1 MSLSQSLN
9 ISLAGLNAT
18 QRGLDVVA
26 GNIANAETEGYT
38 RKTISQTALVSD
50 DRVNGVRVGEVERVL
65 DAEVQSQARSLAG
78 VNVGNGITADYLG
91 RLDSAFGSPGEP
103 TAIDTTFN
111 NAIASL
117 EALST
122 SPEDFN
128 AQIQAVNDLQVF
140 TSQLN
145 SLSNTIQDLRQEAD
159 LGIQQSIAQANDAL
173 AGLEEV
179 NRRILTNG
187 SASENSAFLED
198 ERDQFIDQ
206 LAQLIDIEVTPTAN
220 NGVNITTTTGLTLF
234 SSSAAQLNFT
244 QAGTVVANSS
254 TENGTL
260 FNPTVSLGANV
271 RTNLLGPIGV
281 QEGAI
286 AAYGEIRDDVL
297 VEVQSQLDA
306 FAAQI
311 SLAISNVDVDSTAVA
326 GGLAV
331 DTAGIVDGNEVS
343 LDFTNATGQTQS
355 VTLVQVSDPSLLPV
369 DSDFTANPNDIVIG
383 VDFNSPTAAADI
395 QAALN
400 AELPTNGITFATTGT
415 TLSVTTAGA
424 ASVGALSANI
434 TNSGFTDNG
443 VAFALFQDGASG
455 DTFTN
460 EVGAN
465 GSQVG
470 YAGRI
475 QLSDEVLADP
485 SLLSQFTSGVGN
497 SGDSSRVDFVLEQIN
512 DDLKTISPDTG
523 IGSASNPITTTVA
536 DFLQTIISTQGQRS
550 ESAQNASDASQ
561 ISFNN
566 VQSIFQSESE
576 VNIDVELARLI
587 ELEQAFQAN
596 ARVLTTIQD
605 LADALFNAVR

>member
-9 ISLAGLNAT
+9 ISLAGLNAN
-18 QRGLDVVA
+18 QRSLDVVA
-26 GNIANAETEGYT
+26 GNIANAETEGFT
-38 RKTISQTALVSD
+38 RKTISQTALVAD
-50 DRVNGVRVGEVERVL
+50 DRVNGVRVGDVERVL
-65 DAEVQSQARSLAG
+65 NTEVQSQARTLAG
-78 VNVGNGITADYLG
+78 VNVGNGITADFLN
-91 RLDSAFGSPGEP
+91 RVDVAFGAPGEP

-145 SLSNTIQDLRQEAD
+145 SLSDTIQDLRQEAD
-159 LGIQQSIAQANDAL
+159 LALQQSISQANDAL
-173 AGLEEV
+173 SSLEDV
-179 NRRILTNG
+179 NSRILTNG
-187 SASENSAFLED
+187 SASANSAFLED
-198 ERDQFIDQ
+198 ERDQYIDQ
-206 LAQLIDIEVTPTAN
+206 LAQLIDIEVTPTSN

-234 SSSAAQLNFT
+234 SSRAADLNFT
-244 QAGTVVANSS
+244 QAGTVVPSSS

-260 FNPTVSLGANV
+260 FNPTVSLGSNV
-271 RTNLLGPIGV
+271 FTDLLGPIGV

-297 VEVQSQLDA
+297 VDVQAQLDE

-311 SLAISNVDVDSTAVA
+311 SLAISNVDVDSTTIA

-331 DTAGIVDGNEVS
+331 DTAGIIDGNQASVG
-343 LDFTNATGQTQS
+343 FTDATGQAQT
-355 VTLVQVSDPSLLPV
+355 VTLIQVSDPTLLPV
-369 DSDFTANPNDIVIG
+369 DSDFTADPSDIVIG
-383 VDFNSPTAAADI
+383 VDFNSATAAADI
-395 QAALN
+395 QAALD
-400 AELPTNGITFATTGT
+400 AALPTNGVSFATAGT
-415 TLSVTTAGA
+415 TLSVTT
-424 ASVGALSANI
+424 VGVATVDALTANV

-443 VAFALFQDGASG
+443 VAFSLFQDGTRG

-460 EVGAN
+460 EVGAS
-465 GSQVG
+465 GSKVG

-475 QLSDEVLADP
+475 QLSSEVLADP
-485 SLLSQFTSGVGN
+485 SLLSRFTSGVGN
-497 SGDSSRVDFVLEQIN
+497 TGDSSRVDFVLNQIN
-512 DDLKTISPDTG
+512 DDVATISPDTG
-523 IGSASNPITTTVA
+523 IGSASNPITTTAA

-550 ESAQNASDASQ
+550 EAAQNASDASQ

-566 VQSIFQSESE
+566 IQSIFQSESE

-596 ARVLTTIQD
+596 ARVLSTVQE
-605 LADALFNAVR
+605 LADVLFNAV

>member
-1 MSLSQSLN
+1 MSLSQSLS
-9 ISLAGLNAT
+9 ISLAGLNAN
-18 QRGLDVVA
+18 QRSLDVVA

-38 RKTISQTALVSD
+38 RKTISQTALIAN

-78 VNVGNGITADYLG
+78 VNVGNGITADYLN
-91 RLDSAFGSPGEP
+91 RLDVAFGAPGEP

-145 SLSNTIQDLRQEAD
+145 SLTDTIQSLRQEAD
-159 LGIQQSIAQANDAL
+159 LGLQQSISQANDAL
-173 AGLEEV
+173 AGLEDV

-187 SASENSAFLED
+187 SSSQSSAFLQD
-198 ERDQFIDQ
+198 ERDQYIDQ
-206 LAQLIDIEVTPTAN
+206 LSQLIDIEVTPTAN
-220 NGVNITTTTGLTLF
+220 NGVNITTTSGLTLF
-234 SSSAAQLNFT
+234 SSGPAQLNFT
-244 QAGTVVANSS
+244 QSGTVVPNSS

-260 FNPTVSLGANV
+260 FNPTVSLGSNV
-271 RTNLLGPIGV
+271 FANLLGPIGV
-281 QEGAI
+281 QEGAV

-311 SLAISNVDVDSTAVA
+311 SLAISNVDVASTPVA

-331 DTAGIVDGNEVS
+331 DTAGLVDGNQVS
-343 LDFTNATGQTQS
+343 LGFTDATGQAQS
-355 VTLVQVSDPSLLPV
+355 VTLIQVSDPSLLPV
-369 DSDFTANPNDIVIG
+369 NNDFTANPNDIVIG

-395 QAALN
+395 KAALD
-400 AELPTNGITFATTGT
+400 AQLPTNGISFATVGT
-415 TLSVTTAGA
+415 TLSVTTAGV
-424 ASVGALSANI
+424 ASVDDLSANI

-443 VAFALFQDGASG
+443 VAFALFQDGRSG
-455 DTFTN
+455 GAFTN
-460 EVGAN
+460 EVGAS
-465 GSQVG
+465 GSLVG

-485 SLLSQFTSGVGN
+485 SLLSRFTSNVGN
-497 SGDSSRVDFVLEQIN
+497 TGDSSRVDFVLEQIRE
-512 DDLKTISPDTG
+512 DTVTVSPDTG
-523 IGSASNPITTTVA
+523 LGSASNPITTTA
-536 DFLQTIISTQGQRS
+536 TDFLQTIISTQGQRS
-550 ESAQNASDASQ
+550 QSAQNASEASQ

-566 VQSIFQSESE
+566 VQAIFQSESE

-596 ARVLTTIQD
+596 ARVLTTVQD